1 MSFIQADNRYRP
13 RRLSKK
19 AKARMKEQKAL
30 ERQRKREREQ
40 EIRNM
45 STYTPSIGPAFRR
58 GDVSHIKS
66 VAPTP
71 VNTVTEQPVLT
82 PEMLERERIA
92 QAEIERKKGCVA
104 PAFNKGAYQYIATE
118 EQAKDVGR

>member
-30 ERQRKREREQ
+30 ERQRKREREDS
-40 EIRNM
+40 IRNAK
-45 STYTPSIGPAFRR
+45 TFTPSIGPAFRR

-66 VAPTP
+66 VTPTP
-71 VNTVTEQPVLT
+71 VKQATEQPVLSA
-82 PEMLERERIA
+82 EMQERERIA
-92 QAEIERKKGCVA
+92 QAEIERKKKCTA
-104 PAFNKGAYQYIATE
+104 PAYNKGAYQYVASE
-118 EQAKDVGR
+118 EVAKDVGR